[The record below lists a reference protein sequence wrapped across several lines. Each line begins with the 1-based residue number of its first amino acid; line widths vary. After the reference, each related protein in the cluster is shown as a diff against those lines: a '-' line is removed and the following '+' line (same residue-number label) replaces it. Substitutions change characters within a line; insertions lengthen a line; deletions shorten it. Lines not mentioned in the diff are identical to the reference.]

1 MRCRVCAIIVAAN
14 LIVDSM
20 KTPDSNS
27 QSDELDREFSPVDNE
42 LPLRWFRRLHL
53 VPANGIGAGRRAV
66 FFALLTWVPIA
77 AWSFAAGRF
86 VSADSGEPLLHHFGV
101 HVRCLLAIPLFI
113 LAEGSLHNAAQRIL
127 GQFRSSGVVSP
138 ELSDRFEA
146 TITGVRRLR
155 DASLPWVFVFGAA
168 SAWSVVDQPA
178 VRDDTMSWA
187 IGADGSLGF
196 GGLWFSYVV
205 RPIFLA
211 LMLGWVWR
219 ILLVAWWFWKVGKL
233 GLALVPTHPDRT
245 GGIAFVEKVP
255 GAFAM
260 VTFAMSAVIASRW
273 AHEIQYHDATL
284 QSFKLPAAAFVI
296 LWTLLALLPL
306 LALAPALIAARARAI
321 PAYSALVGEQGRLI
335 HRRWIQRETVADAPL
350 LEAPEIG
357 PVADANAMYDA
368 VKKMRVVPIGKG
380 AVMKVLLPIAF
391 SFVVVAALQIP
402 LKDLMLKLAKALV

>member
-1 MRCRVCAIIVAAN
+1 
-14 LIVDSM
+14 M

-27 QSDELDREFSPVDNE
+27 RSDGSAPEFSPVDNE

-77 AWSFAAGRF
+77 AWSFVAGRF

-113 LAEGSLHNAAQRIL
+113 LAEVSLHNAAQRIL

-138 ELSDRFEA
+138 ELRDRFEA

-168 SAWSVVDQPA
+168 IAWSVVDQPA

-211 LMLGWVWR
+211 LLLSWLWR
-219 ILLVAWWFWKVGKL
+219 ILLVAWWFWKVGRL

-245 GGIAFVEKVP
+245 GGIAFVEKLP

-321 PAYSALVGEQGRLI
+321 PAYSALVGAQGRLV

-368 VKKMRVVPIGKG
+368 VKKMRGVPIGKG

-391 SFVVVAALQIP
+391 LFIGVAALQIP
-402 LKDLMLKLAKALV
+402 LKDLLLKLAKALV

>member
-1 MRCRVCAIIVAAN
+1 M
-14 LIVDSM
+14 
-20 KTPDSNS
+20 P
-27 QSDELDREFSPVDNE
+27 EGEFSPVDNE

-77 AWSFAAGRF
+77 AWSYVAGRF
-86 VSADSGEPLLHHFGV
+86 VTADSGEPLLHYFGIP
-101 HVRCLLAIPLFI
+101 VRCLLAIPLFI
-113 LAEGSLHNAAQRIL
+113 LAEASLHHAAQHIL

-138 ELSDRFEA
+138 ELRDRFDA
-146 TITGVRRLR
+146 TIAGIRRLR

-168 SAWSVVDQPA
+168 IAWSIFDQPT

-187 IGADGSLGF
+187 VGADGSIGF
-196 GGLWFSYVV
+196 GGLWYSYVV
-205 RPIFLA
+205 RPVFLA
-211 LMLGWVWR
+211 LLLGWLWR

-260 VTFAMSAVIASRW
+260 VTFALSAVIASRW
-273 AHEIQYHDATL
+273 AHEIEYHEATL
-284 QSFKLPAAAFVI
+284 QAFKLPGALFVI

-321 PAYSALVGEQGRLI
+321 PAYAALVGEQGRLV
-335 HRRWIQRETVADAPL
+335 HRRWILRETVPDMPL
-350 LEAPEIG
+350 LDAPEIG

-368 VKKMRVVPIGKG
+368 VKKMRGVPIGKG
-380 AVMKVLLPIAF
+380 AVMKVLLPIALPF
-391 SFVVVAALQIP
+391 IVVAALQIP
-402 LKDLMLKLAKALV
+402 LKDLLLKLAKALV